1 MLAGHTIRATIAVS
15 DIGRARSY
23 YEQTLG
29 MQPPRELED
38 GTVMY
43 ESGGS
48 SFVVYPS
55 PSAGTSEATVAS
67 WEVADVDGEVREL
80 RAKGVTFEEYD
91 FPGLKTENGIATMG
105 PIRGAWFKDPDGNI
119 LGVYQEG

>member
-1 MLAGHTIRATIAVS
+1 MLAGHPVRATIAVS
-15 DIGRARSY
+15 DIGRARSF

-29 MQPPRELED
+29 MAPARELED

-43 ESGGS
+43 ESGAS

-67 WEVADVDGEVREL
+67 WEVKDVDAEVSEL

-119 LGVYQEG
+119 LGVYQES